1 MHEEKTTT
9 SPQPAWFGGVGEWE
23 GVRRRRE
30 GRWGGIALAMEGRN
44 QTVQAEGEM
53 VWERGYISLM
63 LPLGVEGFA
72 GGGAS
77 QCLLSWWG
85 YCSSASSR
93 SLASDLMMASFR
105 STTLSN
111 VWPMT
116 STSLCSSLAFAVC
129 ENKHNKPVVVQ
140 GLCSLWK

>member
-1 MHEEKTTT
+1 M
-9 SPQPAWFGGVGEWE
+9 GEWE

-30 GRWGGIALAMEGRN
+30 GRWGEIALAMEGRN

-77 QCLLSWWG
+77 QCLLS
-85 YCSSASSR
+85 
-93 SLASDLMMASFR
+93 
-105 STTLSN
+105 
-111 VWPMT
+111 
-116 STSLCSSLAFAVC
+116 
-129 ENKHNKPVVVQ
+129 
-140 GLCSLWK
+140 

>member
-1 MHEEKTTT
+1 MGGGQEK
-9 SPQPAWFGGVGEWE
+9 E
-23 GVRRRRE
+23 G

-77 QCLLSWWG
+77 QCLLS
-85 YCSSASSR
+85 
-93 SLASDLMMASFR
+93 
-105 STTLSN
+105 
-111 VWPMT
+111 
-116 STSLCSSLAFAVC
+116 
-129 ENKHNKPVVVQ
+129 
-140 GLCSLWK
+140 